1 MATSTAADGKTPLYS
16 VIGEGIFVSAVEF
29 NKLYSLATSLEKQVA
44 EKQDL
49 LTNWRNLALQY
60 DRHRMNA
67 LWWLRSIKDGTATI
81 EDIEKFLKSV
91 PDSGETI
98 VKQYLEEVAKQ
109 QGSVK
114 WPNKIE
120 SLSSNVF

>member
-29 NKLYSLATSLEKQVA
+29 NKLYALATSLEKQVA

-67 LWWLRSIKDGTATI
+67 LWWLRSVVEGTATK

-91 PDSGETI
+91 PENGETI
-98 VKQYLEEVAKQ
+98 VKQYLDEVAKQ

-114 WPNKIE
+114 
-120 SLSSNVF
+120 

>member
-1 MATSTAADGKTPLYS
+1 MATSTAADGKTPLYA
-16 VIGEGIFVSAVEF
+16 VIGEGMFVRAVVF
-29 NKLYSLATSLEKQVA
+29 NKLYVLATSLEKQVA

-98 VKQYLEEVAKQ
+98 VKQYLDEVAKQ
-109 QGSVK
+109 PGSVK
-114 WPNKIE
+114 
-120 SLSSNVF
+120 

>member
-29 NKLYSLATSLEKQVA
+29 NKLYALATSLEKQVA

-67 LWWLRSIKDGTATI
+67 LWWLRSVIEGTATK

-91 PDSGETI
+91 PENGETI
-98 VKQYLEEVAKQ
+98 VK
-109 QGSVK
+109 
-114 WPNKIE
+114 
-120 SLSSNVF
+120 

>member
-1 MATSTAADGKTPLYS
+1 MTTSTAADGKTPLYS

-29 NKLYSLATSLEKQVA
+29 NKLYALTTSLEKQVA

-81 EDIEKFLKSV
+81 EDIEEFLKSV
-91 PDSGETI
+91 PENGETI
-98 VKQYLEEVAKQ
+98 VKQYLDEVARQ

-114 WPNKIE
+114 
-120 SLSSNVF
+120 

>member
-1 MATSTAADGKTPLYS
+1 MVKATAADGKTPLYS

-29 NKLYSLATSLEKQVA
+29 NKLYGLVTGLEKQIA

-91 PDSGETI
+91 PENGETI
-98 VKQYLEEVAKQ
+98 VKQYLDEVAKQ

-114 WPNKIE
+114 
-120 SLSSNVF
+120 

>member
-1 MATSTAADGKTPLYS
+1 MATSTAADGKTPLQS

-29 NKLYSLATSLEKQVA
+29 NKLYALATSLEKQVA

-49 LTNWRNLALQY
+49 LTKWRNLALQY

-81 EDIEKFLKSV
+81 KDIEKFLKSV
-91 PDSGETI
+91 PENGETI
-98 VKQYLEEVAKQ
+98 VKQYLDEVARQ

-114 WPNKIE
+114 
-120 SLSSNVF
+120 

>member
-1 MATSTAADGKTPLYS
+1 MTTSTAADGKTPLHS

-29 NKLYSLATSLEKQVA
+29 NKLYALTTSLEKQVA

-91 PDSGETI
+91 PENGETI
-98 VKQYLEEVAKQ
+98 LGE
-109 QGSVK
+109 GD
-114 WPNKIE
+114 
-120 SLSSNVF
+120 

>member
-1 MATSTAADGKTPLYS
+1 MATSTAADGKTPLHS

-29 NKLYSLATSLEKQVA
+29 NKLYALATGLEKQVG

-49 LTNWRNLALQY
+49 LTNWRHLAIQY
-60 DRHRMNA
+60 DRQRMNA
-67 LWWLRSIKDGTATI
+67 LWWLRSMFEGTATK

-109 QGSVK
+109 QGSTK
-114 WPNKIE
+114 
-120 SLSSNVF
+120 

>member
-1 MATSTAADGKTPLYS
+1 MTTSTAADGKTPLYS

-29 NKLYSLATSLEKQVA
+29 NKLYALATGLEKQVG

-49 LTNWRNLALQY
+49 LIKWRHLAIQY
-60 DRHRMNA
+60 DRQRMNA

-91 PDSGETI
+91 PENGETI
-98 VKQYLEEVAKQ
+98 VKQYLDEVARQ

-114 WPNKIE
+114 
-120 SLSSNVF
+120 